1 MQRFKVFRLSYRRL
15 VVFKDSSLT
24 KRKDPVVKI
33 VRKRVLTECLKP
45 RDTQF
50 SIEQIN
56 SNAAL
61 SEEANQRRSADQF
74 RRITLILVF
83 TR

>member
-1 MQRFKVFRLSYRRL
+1 M
-15 VVFKDSSLT
+15 VFKDSSLT

-56 SNAAL
+56 NNAAL
-61 SEEANQRRSADQF
+61 SEEESEK
-74 RRITLILVF
+74 IG
-83 TR
+83 